1 MPASRRFFVSDPDPV
16 LAVVQPHCYG
26 SLCAVMFCQKLHYD
40 RKWSVMRALGAFAA
54 YAIATAGF
62 EVAMV
67 YASRVSA
74 APSIHDQTNPD

>member
-1 MPASRRFFVSDPDPV
+1 
-16 LAVVQPHCYG
+16 
-26 SLCAVMFCQKLHYD
+26 MFCQKLHYD

>member
-1 MPASRRFFVSDPDPV
+1 MPASSPFTISHDVLL

-74 APSIHDQTNPD
+74 APSIHDQRNPD